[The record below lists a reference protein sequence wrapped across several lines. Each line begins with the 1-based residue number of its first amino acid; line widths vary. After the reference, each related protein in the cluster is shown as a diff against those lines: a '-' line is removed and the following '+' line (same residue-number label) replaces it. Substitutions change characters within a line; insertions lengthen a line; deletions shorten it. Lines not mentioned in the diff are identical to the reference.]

1 MKRAYLW
8 LAMVCGVVSACSV
21 GPDFSKPDFKAPDAH
36 RGQEAQA
43 KSMADLPWW
52 KVFKDPVLAGYLEE
66 AVTKGYDVRV
76 AAAAVENARASQRA
90 AFWAFF
96 PTLGAG
102 VGFGGGQGF
111 PGVPTIVPA
120 NTFNGNLGAYAG
132 ASWEVD
138 VWGRLRR
145 QKEAADAQVE
155 ASLADQKG
163 VYVALV
169 GDVASTYLQ
178 LRTYDLQL
186 TITAD
191 AIKAREE
198 TLKLFTDRAKGG
210 VGNDLEQA
218 RAEANLAD
226 AQARAEN
233 LKRAVFQTENALAV
247 LLARPPGPIDR
258 GTGLAD
264 FALPPQVPAGLPTA
278 LLANR
283 PDLMSAEQQVHA
295 ATAVVGIKVGELFP
309 KFQLS
314 GSGGFATDLFSAS
327 GMNQGTTAVYRGAI
341 GLEYTLPVL
350 GGAQNLAAVDAA
362 WARVHASV
370 ALYEK
375 AATNALKDVSN
386 ALVSVEQFKRARE
399 AQERQVA
406 ALKKTEELASMRYRG
421 GVSNYLEVVTAQ
433 EQRLGAELALA
444 DAKGQQLQA
453 VVQLYRALGGGW
465 RKEEVSP
472 DGGVESGGEPMKE
485 YGEGPPLPTDG
496 GR

>member
-1 MKRAYLW
+1 MKRAGWVGL
-8 LAMVCGVVSACSV
+8 VVFASCAV
-21 GPDFSKPDFKAPDAH
+21 GPDYARPEVKPPDAH
-36 RGQEAQA
+36 RGQEKQAQ
-43 KSMADLPWW
+43 SLADLPWW
-52 KVFKDPVLAGYLEE
+52 KVFKDPVLGSHLQE

-76 AAAAVENARASQRA
+76 AAAAVENARAQQRA

-102 VGFGGGQGF
+102 VGFGGGKGF

-120 NTFNGNLGAYAG
+120 TTFNGNLGAYAG
-132 ASWEVD
+132 ASWEAD

-145 QKEAADAQVE
+145 QKEAADALVE
-155 ASLADQKG
+155 ASLADQRG
-163 VYVALV
+163 AYVTLV
-169 GDVASTYLQ
+169 GDVASSYLQ
-178 LRTYDLQL
+178 LRTFDLQV

-198 TLKLFTDRAKGG
+198 TLRLFQDRAKGG
-210 VGNDLEQA
+210 VGNDLEVA

-226 AQARAEN
+226 AQAREEN
-233 LKRAVFQTENALAV
+233 LKRAVFQTENVLGV
-247 LLARPPGPIDR
+247 LLARPPGPIER
-258 GTGLAD
+258 GAGLAD
-264 FALPPQVPAGLPTA
+264 FDTPPQLPAGLPTS
-278 LLANR
+278 LLAQR
-283 PDLMSAEQQVHA
+283 PDLLSAEQQLHA

-314 GSGGFATDLFSAS
+314 GSGGFATDLFAAT
-327 GMNQGTTAVYRGAI
+327 GMSQGTTAVYRGAV

-362 WARVHASV
+362 WAQVHAAT

-386 ALVSVEQFKRARE
+386 ALVAVDQYRKARD
-399 AQERQVA
+399 ATERQVA
-406 ALKKTEELASMRYRG
+406 ALKKTEDLAMMRYKG

-433 EQRLGAELALA
+433 EQRLIAELSLA

-465 RKEEVSP
+465 RTQDAQA
-472 DGGVESGGEPMKE
+472 DGGVPEEQAE
-485 YGEGPPLPTDG
+485 AAPPPVPPG
-496 GR
+496 VK